1 MSTFAAV
8 VLFVGVL
15 AYAVLGGADYGAGF
29 WDLTAGGAER
39 GRLPRRLVD
48 QALAAVWEANHVWLI
63 FCLVM
68 LWTAFSPAF
77 AAIMTT
83 LYIPLGLVALGIVV
97 RGSGFAFRKVLV
109 RTEQQRVA
117 GAAFATSS
125 VLVPF
130 FLGTVVG
137 GIASGRVPTSG
148 YGDPIRSWVN
158 PTSLLGGTLAVLG
171 FAFLAAVFLVAEA
184 RNRDE
189 ADLEG
194 YFRRRAISIAVVTG
208 AVALAGI
215 GILHR
220 RCTPSV
226 LRPARLGPAV
236 RARVGRLRS
245 RGARTAPARRAGTP
259 ARARGRGR
267 RHRCSRLGRCAIPAA
282 ARNPPDGAAGR
293 CTASHVG
300 DADGRG
306 GGRPCSCRPR
316 DRAAL
321 LPAAAPPARQPAL
334 IHHACL
340 VRWSSPVSGFKPG
353 HAAELRSAHDPSV
366 G

>member
-1 MSTFAAV
+1 VSTFAAV

-83 LYIPLGLVALGIVV
+83 LYIPLGLAALGIVV

-137 GIASGRVPTSG
+137 GIASGRVPTSS

-215 GILHR
+215 GILHADAPHLFSGLLGWGLP
-220 RCTPSV
+220 CV
-226 LRPARLGPAV
+226 LASAACGLAALVLLP
-236 RARVGRLRS
+236 RA
-245 RGARTAPARRAGTP
+245 APAPLRVLAVGAVATVVLGWGVAQYPQLLGT
-259 ARARGRGR
+259 
-267 RHRCSRLGRCAIPAA
+267 HL
-282 ARNPPDGAAGR
+282 
-293 CTASHVG
+293 TVQQ
-300 DADGRG
+300 
-306 GGRPCSCRPR
+306 
-316 DRAAL
+316 
-321 LPAAAPPARQPAL
+321 AAAPLPTLVTLTVVAAAALVLVVPATVLLFVLQQRRRL
-334 IHHACL
+334 D
-340 VRWSSPVSGFKPG
+340 SP
-353 HAAELRSAHDPSV
+353 H
-366 G
+366 

>member
-83 LYIPLGLVALGIVV
+83 LYIPLGLAALGIVV

-137 GIASGRVPTSG
+137 GIASGRVPTGG

-215 GILHR
+215 GILHADAPHLFSGLLGWGLPCVLVSAACGVAALVLLR
-220 RCTPSV
+220 R
-226 LRPARLGPAV
+226 A
-236 RARVGRLRS
+236 
-245 RGARTAPARRAGTP
+245 APAPLRALAVGAVATVVLGWGVAQYPQLLGT
-259 ARARGRGR
+259 
-267 RHRCSRLGRCAIPAA
+267 HL
-282 ARNPPDGAAGR
+282 
-293 CTASHVG
+293 TVQQ
-300 DADGRG
+300 
-306 GGRPCSCRPR
+306 
-316 DRAAL
+316 
-321 LPAAAPPARQPAL
+321 AAAPLPTLVTLTVVAAAALVLVVPATVLLFVLQQRRRL
-334 IHHACL
+334 D
-340 VRWSSPVSGFKPG
+340 SP
-353 HAAELRSAHDPSV
+353 H
-366 G
+366 

>member
-1 MSTFAAV
+1 VSTFAAV

-63 FCLVM
+63 FCMVM

-83 LYIPLGLVALGIVV
+83 LYIPLGLAALGIVV

-137 GIASGRVPTSG
+137 GIASGRVPTGG

-215 GILHR
+215 GILHADAPHLFSGLLGWGLP
-220 RCTPSV
+220 CV
-226 LRPARLGPAV
+226 LASAACGLAALVLLP
-236 RARVGRLRS
+236 RA
-245 RGARTAPARRAGTP
+245 APAPLRVLAVGAVATVVLGWGVAQYPQLLGT
-259 ARARGRGR
+259 
-267 RHRCSRLGRCAIPAA
+267 HL
-282 ARNPPDGAAGR
+282 
-293 CTASHVG
+293 TVQQ
-300 DADGRG
+300 
-306 GGRPCSCRPR
+306 
-316 DRAAL
+316 
-321 LPAAAPPARQPAL
+321 AAAPLPTLVTLTVVAAAALVLVVPATVLLFVLQQRRRL
-334 IHHACL
+334 D
-340 VRWSSPVSGFKPG
+340 SP
-353 HAAELRSAHDPSV
+353 H
-366 G
+366 

>member
-1 MSTFAAV
+1 MLPKFS
-8 VLFVGVL
+8 L
-15 AYAVLGGADYGAGF
+15 ATPTVADCPFAVLGGADYGAGF

-83 LYIPLGLVALGIVV
+83 LYIPLGLAALGIVV

-215 GILHR
+215 GILHADAPHLFSGLLGWGLP
-220 RCTPSV
+220 CV
-226 LRPARLGPAV
+226 LASAACGLAALVLLP
-236 RARVGRLRS
+236 RA
-245 RGARTAPARRAGTP
+245 APAPLRVLAVGAVATVVLGWGVAQYPQLLGT
-259 ARARGRGR
+259 
-267 RHRCSRLGRCAIPAA
+267 HL
-282 ARNPPDGAAGR
+282 
-293 CTASHVG
+293 TVQQ
-300 DADGRG
+300 
-306 GGRPCSCRPR
+306 
-316 DRAAL
+316 
-321 LPAAAPPARQPAL
+321 AAAPLPTLVTLTVVAAAALVLVVPATVLLFVLQQRRRL
-334 IHHACL
+334 D
-340 VRWSSPVSGFKPG
+340 SP
-353 HAAELRSAHDPSV
+353 H
-366 G
+366 

>member
-171 FAFLAAVFLVAEA
+171 CAFLAAVFLVAEA

-189 ADLEG
+189 ADLED
-194 YFRRRAISIAVVTG
+194 YFRRRAIGIAVVTG

-215 GILHR
+215 GILHADAPQLFSGLLSWGLP
-220 RCTPSV
+220 CV
-226 LRPARLGPAV
+226 LASAACGLAALVLLP
-236 RARVGRLRS
+236 RA
-245 RGARTAPARRAGTP
+245 APAPLRVLAVGAVATVVLGWGVAQYPQLLGT
-259 ARARGRGR
+259 
-267 RHRCSRLGRCAIPAA
+267 HL
-282 ARNPPDGAAGR
+282 
-293 CTASHVG
+293 TVQQ
-300 DADGRG
+300 
-306 GGRPCSCRPR
+306 
-316 DRAAL
+316 
-321 LPAAAPPARQPAL
+321 AAAPLPTLVTLTVVAAAALVLVVPATVLLFFLQQRRL
-334 IHHACL
+334 L
-340 VRWSSPVSGFKPG
+340 DSP
-353 HAAELRSAHDPSV
+353 H
-366 G
+366 

>member
-1 MSTFAAV
+1 VSTFAAV

-83 LYIPLGLVALGIVV
+83 LYIPLGLAALGIVV

-215 GILHR
+215 GILHADAPHLFSGLLGWGLP
-220 RCTPSV
+220 CV
-226 LRPARLGPAV
+226 LASAACGLAALVLLP
-236 RARVGRLRS
+236 RA
-245 RGARTAPARRAGTP
+245 APAPLRVLAVGAVATVVLGWGVAQYPQLLGT
-259 ARARGRGR
+259 
-267 RHRCSRLGRCAIPAA
+267 HL
-282 ARNPPDGAAGR
+282 
-293 CTASHVG
+293 TVQQ
-300 DADGRG
+300 
-306 GGRPCSCRPR
+306 
-316 DRAAL
+316 
-321 LPAAAPPARQPAL
+321 AAAPLPTLVTLTVVAAAALVLVVPATVLLFVLQQRRRL
-334 IHHACL
+334 D
-340 VRWSSPVSGFKPG
+340 SP
-353 HAAELRSAHDPSV
+353 H
-366 G
+366 

>member
-137 GIASGRVPTSG
+137 GIASGRVPTGG

-215 GILHR
+215 GILHADAPHLFSGLLGWGLP
-220 RCTPSV
+220 CV
-226 LRPARLGPAV
+226 LASAACGLAALVLLP
-236 RARVGRLRS
+236 RA
-245 RGARTAPARRAGTP
+245 APAPLRVLAVGAVATVVLGWGVAQYPQLLGT
-259 ARARGRGR
+259 
-267 RHRCSRLGRCAIPAA
+267 HL
-282 ARNPPDGAAGR
+282 
-293 CTASHVG
+293 TVQQ
-300 DADGRG
+300 
-306 GGRPCSCRPR
+306 
-316 DRAAL
+316 
-321 LPAAAPPARQPAL
+321 AAAPLPTLVTLTVVAAAALVLVVPATVLLFVLQQRRRL
-334 IHHACL
+334 D
-340 VRWSSPVSGFKPG
+340 SP
-353 HAAELRSAHDPSV
+353 H
-366 G
+366 

>member
-1 MSTFAAV
+1 VSTFAAV

-63 FCLVM
+63 FCMVM

-215 GILHR
+215 GILHADAPHLFSGLLGWGLP
-220 RCTPSV
+220 CV
-226 LRPARLGPAV
+226 LASAACGLAALVLLP
-236 RARVGRLRS
+236 RA
-245 RGARTAPARRAGTP
+245 APAPLRVLAVGAVATVVLGWGVAQYPQLLGT
-259 ARARGRGR
+259 
-267 RHRCSRLGRCAIPAA
+267 HL
-282 ARNPPDGAAGR
+282 
-293 CTASHVG
+293 TVQQ
-300 DADGRG
+300 
-306 GGRPCSCRPR
+306 
-316 DRAAL
+316 
-321 LPAAAPPARQPAL
+321 AAAPLPTLVTLTVVAAAALVLVVPATVLLFFLQQRRL
-334 IHHACL
+334 L
-340 VRWSSPVSGFKPG
+340 DSP
-353 HAAELRSAHDPSV
+353 H
-366 G
+366 

>member
-63 FCLVM
+63 FCMVM

-137 GIASGRVPTSG
+137 GIASGRVPTGG

-215 GILHR
+215 GILHADAPHLFSGLLGWGLP
-220 RCTPSV
+220 CV
-226 LRPARLGPAV
+226 LASAACGLAALVLLP
-236 RARVGRLRS
+236 RA
-245 RGARTAPARRAGTP
+245 APAPLRVLAVGAVATVVLGWGVAQYPQLLGT
-259 ARARGRGR
+259 
-267 RHRCSRLGRCAIPAA
+267 HL
-282 ARNPPDGAAGR
+282 
-293 CTASHVG
+293 TVQQ
-300 DADGRG
+300 
-306 GGRPCSCRPR
+306 
-316 DRAAL
+316 
-321 LPAAAPPARQPAL
+321 AAAPLPTLVTLTVVAAAALVLVVPATVLLFFLQQRRL
-334 IHHACL
+334 L
-340 VRWSSPVSGFKPG
+340 DSP
-353 HAAELRSAHDPSV
+353 H
-366 G
+366 

>member
-83 LYIPLGLVALGIVV
+83 LYIPLGLAALGIVV

-137 GIASGRVPTSG
+137 GIASGRVPTGG

-215 GILHR
+215 GILHADAPHLFSGLLGWGLP
-220 RCTPSV
+220 CV
-226 LRPARLGPAV
+226 LASAACGLAALVLLP
-236 RARVGRLRS
+236 RA
-245 RGARTAPARRAGTP
+245 APAPLRVLAVGAVATVVLGWGVAQYPQLLGT
-259 ARARGRGR
+259 
-267 RHRCSRLGRCAIPAA
+267 HL
-282 ARNPPDGAAGR
+282 
-293 CTASHVG
+293 TVQQ
-300 DADGRG
+300 
-306 GGRPCSCRPR
+306 
-316 DRAAL
+316 
-321 LPAAAPPARQPAL
+321 AAAPLPTLVTLTVVAAAALVLVVPATVLLFVLQQRRRL
-334 IHHACL
+334 D
-340 VRWSSPVSGFKPG
+340 SP
-353 HAAELRSAHDPSV
+353 H
-366 G
+366 

>member
-1 MSTFAAV
+1 VSTFAAV

-137 GIASGRVPTSG
+137 GIASGRVPTGG

-215 GILHR
+215 GILHADAPHLFSGLLGWGLP
-220 RCTPSV
+220 CV
-226 LRPARLGPAV
+226 LASAACGLAALVLLP
-236 RARVGRLRS
+236 RA
-245 RGARTAPARRAGTP
+245 APAPLRVLAVGAVATVVLGWGVAQYPQLLGT
-259 ARARGRGR
+259 
-267 RHRCSRLGRCAIPAA
+267 HL
-282 ARNPPDGAAGR
+282 
-293 CTASHVG
+293 TVQQ
-300 DADGRG
+300 
-306 GGRPCSCRPR
+306 
-316 DRAAL
+316 
-321 LPAAAPPARQPAL
+321 AAAPLPTLVTLTAVAAAALVLVVPATVLLFVLQQRRRL
-334 IHHACL
+334 D
-340 VRWSSPVSGFKPG
+340 SP
-353 HAAELRSAHDPSV
+353 H
-366 G
+366 